1 MDRIKGIMT
10 PLVLILLFLLITA
23 AAGMI
28 LIHTYKDFYKK
39 NALLR
44 VDPLELASVKLVD
57 PAAELKDSEVWMIGD
72 SRMKRW
78 PEELLKSSTNITNLG
93 VEGQTSS
100 QVLYRFKSY
109 LEMATPSLVIL
120 EVGINDLKIIGID
133 DELASSITQ
142 QYYQNIEHIIKLCR
156 VRNIRLILINIFPVG
171 KIELPRRLVWNS
183 SVSEA
188 INIANL
194 KLKSYCD
201 DYVIFCFDA
210 NPILSANS
218 MTVRPE
224 YQEDFLHINTRGYE
238 ALTSSLQ
245 ELINKVINLN

>member
-1 MDRIKGIMT
+1 MDRINGRMT
-10 PLVLILLFLLITA
+10 SLVLLLLLLLITA
-23 AAGMI
+23 AGGMV
-28 LIHTYKDFYKK
+28 LIHFYKDFYKK

-44 VDPLELASVKLVD
+44 IDPLEFAGVKSVD
-57 PAAELKDSEVWMIGD
+57 FAAELRNSEIWMIGD
-72 SRMKRW
+72 SRMGRW
-78 PEELLKSSTNITNLG
+78 PEEFLKSSTKIINLG

-100 QVLYRFKSY
+100 QAFYRFKSY
-109 LEMATPSLVIL
+109 LEITTPSLVIL

-133 DELASSITQ
+133 NELASSITE
-142 QYYQNIEHIIKLCR
+142 QYYQNIEHIIQLCK
-156 VRNIRLILINIFPVG
+156 VRNIRLILINIFHVG

-188 INIANL
+188 INSANL

-201 DYVIFCFDA
+201 DDLIFCFDA
-210 NPILSANS
+210 NAILTANS

-238 ALTSSLQ
+238 ALSSNLQ
-245 ELINKVINLN
+245 ELINKVINQN